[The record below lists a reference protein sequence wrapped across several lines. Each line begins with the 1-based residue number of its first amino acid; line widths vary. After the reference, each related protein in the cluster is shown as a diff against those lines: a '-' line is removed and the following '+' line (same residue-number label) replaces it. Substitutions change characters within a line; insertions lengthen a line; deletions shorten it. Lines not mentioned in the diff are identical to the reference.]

1 MEKLSRSVIEPENPM
16 LNASRNLQLP
26 HSPGIRVGD
35 YLFLSGMVPLDPLTG
50 ERRAVSLA
58 DEIRTTLSNMSH
70 MLQSAGSSME
80 RVVRIQ
86 LVLAD
91 LQHGDEV
98 ERVYREFFPVN
109 PPART
114 MVAMQL
120 RGGGGC
126 EIECVA
132 LSGVCEDQRKNV
144 A

>member
-1 MEKLSRSVIEPENPM
+1 MEKLARSVIEPDNPM
-16 LNASRNLQLP
+16 LNASRNLNLP
-26 HSPGIRVGD
+26 HSPGIRVGNF
-35 YLFLSGMVPLDPLTG
+35 LFLSGMVPLDPQSG
-50 ERRAVSLA
+50 ERRATTLA
-58 DEIRTTLSNMSH
+58 DQVRTTLSNMSH

-91 LQHGDEV
+91 LEHINEV
-98 ERVYREFFPVN
+98 ESVYREFFPLN

-114 MVAMQL
+114 LIAMQL

-132 LSGVCEDQRKNV
+132 LAGV
-144 A
+144 

>member
-1 MEKLSRSVIEPENPM
+1 
-16 LNASRNLQLP
+16 
-26 HSPGIRVGD
+26 
-35 YLFLSGMVPLDPLTG
+35 
-50 ERRAVSLA
+50 
-58 DEIRTTLSNMSH
+58 MSH

-91 LQHGDEV
+91 LEHINEV
-98 ERVYREFFPVN
+98 ESVYREFFPLN

-114 MVAMQL
+114 LIAMQL

-132 LSGVCEDQRKNV
+132 LAGV
-144 A
+144 